1 MGLIKY
7 MKNAGSTVESA
18 QQSLEFGDSKK
29 KEMCIQSYKTNSE
42 HIVPIQMTNG
52 DRTSVSKDQ

>member
-1 MGLIKY
+1 